1 MIGLYDWDLITW
13 QQPTVFNLDLM
24 RYSAYLKAQRKV
36 TQMIEDLQD
45 PRVSEWY
52 IFKEYEDSIYPA
64 YLVENPNVHFLGRA
78 VGYNSE
84 IQELGNLT
92 PDVEVYRKMRRY
104 YNTNRRLEFFNKQ
117 MNAFHTQLGDDNG
130 NINKNWSRG
139 KERQKV
145 IIFHDKHIESYQDAG
160 QVLTQHLKTDPNI
173 YYGFKYGIQIRDE
186 EHLIQW
192 LSLPLSPDL
201 RQIELNFLP
210 NAEKYL
216 ISRPN
221 LADFE
226 FSVGEMNQPELFL
239 FSLLLLQRGNN
250 VTWKD
255 HDVLNQYFAYYIR
268 ERNRAP
274 LTFYEYVKFRQKDML
289 RTDKIILFKKY
300 QKEQPKLFDLFF
312 KTEYVEYDNGQ
323 LVPKMYTLRERR
335 ERK

>member
-24 RYSAYLKAQRKV
+24 RYSAHLKAQRKV

-52 IFKEYEDSIYPA
+52 IFKEYEDGIYPA
-64 YLVENPNVHFLGRA
+64 HLVENPNVHFLGRA
-78 VGYNSE
+78 IGQGSE
-84 IQELGNLT
+84 VNNLA
-92 PDVEVYRKMRRY
+92 DVEIYRKMRRY
-104 YNTNRRLEFFNKQ
+104 YNTNRKLEFFSKQ
-117 MNAFHTQLGDDNG
+117 MNAFHTQLCDEKG
-130 NINKNWSRG
+130 NINKDWNKG
-139 KERQKV
+139 KEKQKT
-145 IIFHDKHIESYQDAG
+145 IIFHDKGLGSRLNAIQELKKYLKSDPHIFF
-160 QVLTQHLKTDPNI
+160 
-173 YYGFKYGIQIRDE
+173 GFKYPITVTGK

-210 NAEKYL
+210 SAEKYL

-255 HDVLNQYFAYYIR
+255 HDVLNQYFVYYIR

-335 ERK
+335 DRK